1 MNKYIF
7 VDTET
12 TGVNPKENGIIQ
24 LGGIIAYEE
33 NGALAEMERFNYFIR
48 PSEQNIIESRAL
60 EVNNLSNEQLMS
72 FPAAIEVYKEF
83 IGVLSKYV
91 DKYNR
96 NDKFQFVAYNA
107 RFDFDFI
114 REWFTNLGD
123 PYFGSWFYFPPLDV
137 MNMAAFLL
145 QKERH
150 KMENFKL
157 GTVAEY
163 LGLKPEGALHDAF
176 IDILLTKAVFDKFNS
191 SILVR
196 E

>member
-33 NGALAEMERFNYFIR
+33 NGAFAEMERFNYFIR
-48 PSEQNIIESRAL
+48 PLEQNIIESRAL